1 MVSWQRKS
9 MIIECEISNNEHDY
23 ITTELNYIGG
33 EWGAHVSDKN
43 IDFSNSRFVIET
55 VEQKQFVLVP

>member
-1 MVSWQRKS
+1 
-9 MIIECEISNNEHDY
+9 MIIACEISNNEHDY